1 MHFLGLRSDVPRL
14 LKSAD
19 IVVMSSHWEG
29 FGLAA
34 VEGMAACKPV
44 VASNVPGLAEIVNG
58 YGFLFDEGDVQKLR
72 EIIKKLFCD
81 KPLYDEVAYK
91 CLKRAL
97 DFDIEKMLQEYWE
110 VYTVLC

>member
-1 MHFLGLRSDVPRL
+1 
-14 LKSAD
+14 
-19 IVVMSSHWEG
+19 
-29 FGLAA
+29 
-34 VEGMAACKPV
+34 MAAGKPI
-44 VASNVPGLAEIVNG
+44 VAFNVPGLAEIVNG

-97 DFDIEKMLQEYWE
+97 DFDIEKCCKSIGRFIQYYVDEIN
-110 VYTVLC
+110 